1 MKEPVL
7 NKLSEKYPF
16 LTICRYSDDEY
27 VGIVQNRD
35 STITSFYNFG
45 DLPNKELKEEFLR
58 LADVWWW
65 ESNRSV
71 PINLFLKQEWSIFR
85 PYMKTFMN
93 KNLEI
98 LAGPVTSLNE
108 IVHTKKKTKSITIIR
123 RSDES

>member
-65 ESNRSV
+65 ESNRLF
-71 PINLFLKQEWSIFR
+71 PINIFLKQEIQLFLIN
-85 PYMKTFMN
+85 T
-93 KNLEI
+93 
-98 LAGPVTSLNE
+98 
-108 IVHTKKKTKSITIIR
+108 HHKSN
-123 RSDES
+123 